1 MIDIRNVSSQE
12 EGAYHINVSSQ
23 GGIGAGQAVEEERVT
38 VDKNF
43 YCSLHG
49 RTR

>member
-23 GGIGAGQAVEEERVT
+23 GGIGGWPDSRGRRGNCGQ
-38 VDKNF
+38 K
-43 YCSLHG
+43 LLL
-49 RTR
+49 